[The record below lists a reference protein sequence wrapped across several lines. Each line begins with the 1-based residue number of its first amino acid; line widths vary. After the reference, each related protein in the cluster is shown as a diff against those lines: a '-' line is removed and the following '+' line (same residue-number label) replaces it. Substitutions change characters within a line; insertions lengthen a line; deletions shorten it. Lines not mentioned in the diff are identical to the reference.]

1 MGLAMKSALSH
12 RREAYRLW
20 FEYPRVAR
28 GSSRPDVREALKHSA
43 SFYAPWGDVRN
54 TKFDLWWK
62 EKGRLFE
69 DQYVVRR
76 LARGEVP
83 QTLKL

>member
-1 MGLAMKSALSH
+1 MKSALSH